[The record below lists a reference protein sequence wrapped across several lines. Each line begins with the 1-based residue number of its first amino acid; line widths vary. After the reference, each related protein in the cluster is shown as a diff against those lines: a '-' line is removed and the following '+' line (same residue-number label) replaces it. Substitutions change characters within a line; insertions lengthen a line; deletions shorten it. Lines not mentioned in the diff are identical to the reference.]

1 LPIIETQAGDI
12 SDYIPTNVISITDG
26 QIFVEQELFNS
37 GQRPAMNAGI
47 SVSRVGG
54 NAQVKSMRST
64 SGTLKLE
71 LAQYREVEAFAQFGS
86 DLDQAT
92 RDQLANGERLTMI
105 LRQGQYAPLSVEE
118 QVVQLYAATPQEART
133 SWVRR
138 IPAADVP
145 RYGGELLS
153 YMKSKHPQVL
163 DDLRT
168 SGAMSD
174 EITEKLNAALDEF
187 GKVFEPSGSVD

>member
-1 LPIIETQAGDI
+1 MGIDPCDSDDVAGVGCVTIENGLGLLFVARQIEDPSTVDILPA
-12 SDYIPTNVISITDG
+12 
-26 QIFVEQELFNS
+26 LFP
-37 GQRPAMNAGI
+37 GEP
-47 SVSRVGG
+47 
-54 NAQVKSMRST
+54 

-92 RDQLANGERLTMI
+92 REQLANGERLTMI
-105 LRQGQYAPLSVEE
+105 LRQGQYAPMPVEE
-118 QVVQLYAATPQEART
+118 QVVQLYAATPQETRT

-145 RYGGELLS
+145 RYASELVS
-153 YMKSKHPQVL
+153 FMRSKQPQVL

-168 SGAMSD
+168 SGELSD
-174 EITEKLNAALDEF
+174 EIVEKLNTALDEF
-187 GKVFEPSGSVD
+187 GKVFEPSGTVD

>member
-1 LPIIETQAGDI
+1 
-12 SDYIPTNVISITDG
+12 
-26 QIFVEQELFNS
+26 
-37 GQRPAMNAGI
+37 MNAGI

-54 NAQVKSMRST
+54 AAQVKSMRKA

-92 RDQLANGERLTMI
+92 REQLANGERLTMI
-105 LRQGQYAPLSVEE
+105 LRQGQYAPMPVEE
-118 QVVQLYAATPQEART
+118 QVVQLYAATPQETRT

-145 RYGGELLS
+145 RYASELVS
-153 YMKSKHPQVL
+153 FMRSKQPQVL

-168 SGAMSD
+168 SGELSD
-174 EITEKLNAALDEF
+174 EIAEKLNTALDEF